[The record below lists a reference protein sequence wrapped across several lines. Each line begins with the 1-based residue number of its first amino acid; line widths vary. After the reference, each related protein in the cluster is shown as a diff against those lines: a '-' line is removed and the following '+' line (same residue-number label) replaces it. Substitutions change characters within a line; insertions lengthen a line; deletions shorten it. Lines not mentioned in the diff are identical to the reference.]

1 MKKYKP
7 KDNNIKKLKLY
18 LQKADKDG
26 EQHRMGTRGSQHDR
40 MGS

>member
-18 LQKADKDG
+18 LKKVQEDVK
-26 EQHRMGTRGSQHDR
+26 HDR
-40 MGS
+40 MGARSSKPN

>member
-18 LQKADKDG
+18 LQKVEQDG
-26 EQHRMGTRGSQHDR
+26 KHDR
-40 MGS
+40 MGQRSKQPDRMG